1 LPVSP
6 PAYEGSENQKGNE
19 VFSNFMSTV
28 IELLIVLGIMVL
40 VHEFGHFAVAKLC
53 GIRVEVFSIGFGK
66 RVFGF
71 RRGETEYQISA
82 IPLGGYVKMSGEMG
96 FAGNE
101 LSTGTVAPTDPGDFN
116 AHPRWQRILVAL
128 AGPIA
133 NFILALGLMTAV
145 SMFHN
150 EVQQFLDGPAITDY
164 IQSQTP
170 AAKTGIHSGDRIVHY
185 DTIENP
191 TWEDVA
197 NRSILNLNQT
207 IPFSFIHDGQR
218 TDTKLFIEAKG
229 GGPDD
234 FSLDQIGLVPK
245 MQDTPVQVNSLEPSM
260 PAARAGLQPNDKI
273 LSIDGVQLHSVTAL
287 LSYLQDQA
295 GKPAS
300 LNVQRT
306 AANGTAQTLNI
317 HVTPELADT
326 ASGKGYR
333 LGFVAVLPP
342 VRVERLPLGKAM
354 AASWQFNKKNSVLIV
369 EVIKRLFTRQV
380 SVKSLQSPIGI
391 GQQIHQ
397 AAQMPGWTPLIGTMS
412 LISINLGILNLMPI
426 PILDGGMILFLLIE
440 TIMRRDV
447 NQQIKERIY
456 QVAFVCILA
465 FFAFVIFNDLTRLN
479 LFTKL
484 KP

>member
-1 LPVSP
+1 
-6 PAYEGSENQKGNE
+6 
-19 VFSNFMSTV
+19 MSTV

-66 RVFGF
+66 RLFGF
-71 RRGETEYQISA
+71 KRGDTDYQIAA
-82 IPLGGYVKMSGEMG
+82 IPLGGYVKMSGDTPGETPSG
-96 FAGNE
+96 
-101 LSTGTVAPTDPGDFN
+101 DPGEFN

-128 AGPIA
+128 AGPMA
-133 NFILALGLMTAV
+133 NFLLALGLMTGV

-150 EVQQFLDGPAITDY
+150 EVQEFLDGPAVTDY
-164 IQSQTP
+164 ILSKGP
-170 AAKTGIHSGDRIVHY
+170 AVKTGIHSGDRIVHY
-185 DTIENP
+185 DTVENP
-191 TWEDVA
+191 TWEDVF
-197 NRSILNLNQT
+197 NRSLLNLNQT

-218 TDTKLFIEAKG
+218 TNTKLLVESK

-234 FSLDQIGLVPK
+234 FSMDQIGLIAK
-245 MQDTPVQVNSLEPSM
+245 MQDTPVQVSSLEATM
-260 PAARAGLQPNDKI
+260 PAARAGVQANDKI
-273 LSIDGVQLHSVTAL
+273 LSIDGLPLHSVTAL
-287 LSYLQDQA
+287 LAYLQDQA
-295 GKPAS
+295 GKPAT
-300 LNVQRT
+300 LVVQR
-306 AANGTAQTLNI
+306 AANGTTQTQTI
-317 HVTPELADT
+317 QVTPELADT
-326 ASGKGYR
+326 ATGKGYR

-354 AASWQFNKKNSVLIV
+354 VASWQFNKKNSLLIV